1 MCSSIKI
8 FLMDET
14 TKKRFLKCHVP
25 STYVQGSCPVV
36 AAEAVAAEAEAA
48 EAVAAS
54 AILSPFFF
62 FGVPVVDSISSD
74 LLYQKNKKKEFS
86 VCQIKKRQSI
96 RISKEYLYQR
106 QLYTERDII
115 PVHCHSCHSSD
126 RLSMGVCQIIFKN

>member
-1 MCSSIKI
+1 M
-8 FLMDET
+8 
-14 TKKRFLKCHVP
+14 
-25 STYVQGSCPVV
+25 V

-54 AILSPFFF
+54 AILPPFFF

-86 VCQIKKRQSI
+86 VCQIKKRQSKKD
-96 RISKEYLYQR
+96 KEYLYQR